1 MTSAADSPTP
11 ATAPAGLN
19 APPKL
24 EEGRRD
30 YVAALA
36 RGLAVIQAFTDATPE
51 MTLSEVAQATGM
63 TPATARRALLTL
75 QALGYIGA
83 NGRRFVLLPKVLS
96 LGAAFL
102 SSMNLRDIV
111 QPFLQEVAERFRDSV
126 SLAILD
132 GDSVVYLAHVPSQR
146 RIAFRASVGYRLPV
160 HCTSLGLALL
170 AHASKPQQKRILDRA
185 PFQKFTPMTLSDAD
199 SLRAALAR
207 ALEQG
212 YAIQDGQLELGVL
225 SIAVP
230 VRDPQRRVIAAI
242 NCSTETERIS
252 LEELVA
258 TRLPALRE
266 AAAAIEAAIQRAPAL
281 AHSISAAS

>member
-1 MTSAADSPTP
+1 MTSAADSPDP
-11 ATAPAGLN
+11 ATAPAGQD

-24 EEGRRD
+24 EEGHRD

-36 RGLAVIQAFTDATPE
+36 RGLAVIQAFTDAMPE

-63 TPATARRALLTL
+63 TPASARRALLTL

-126 SLAILD
+126 SFAVLD

-170 AHASKPQQKRILDRA
+170 AHATKPQQKKVLDRA

-207 ALEQG
+207 TLEQG
-212 YAIQDGQLELGVL
+212 YAIQNGQLELGVL

-242 NCSTETERIS
+242 NCSTETERAS
-252 LEELVA
+252 PEELVA

-266 AAAAIEAAIQRAPAL
+266 AAAAIEDAIRRAPAL
-281 AHSISAAS
+281 AHSITAAY

>member
-1 MTSAADSPTP
+1 M
-11 ATAPAGLN
+11 
-19 APPKL
+19 
-24 EEGRRD
+24 
-30 YVAALA
+30 
-36 RGLAVIQAFTDATPE
+36 IQAFTETTPE
-51 MTLSEVAQATGM
+51 LTLSEVAQATGM

-132 GDSVVYLAHVPSQR
+132 GDSVVYLAHVPSRR

-170 AHASKPQQKRILDRA
+170 AHAPKAQQNKILDKA
-185 PFQKFTPMTLSDAD
+185 PFQKFTPLTLSDAD
-199 SLRAALAR
+199 ALRAALAR

-212 YAIQDGQLELGVL
+212 YAIQDSQLELGVL

-230 VRDPQRRVIAAI
+230 VRDPQQRVIAAI
-242 NCSTETERIS
+242 NCSTETERTS
-252 LEELVA
+252 PDELVA

-266 AAAAIEAAIQRAPAL
+266 AAASIEAAIRRAPAL
-281 AHSISAAS
+281 AHSITAAS

>member
-1 MTSAADSPTP
+1 MTSAAKP
-11 ATAPAGLN
+11 TAPVDHDT
-19 APPKL
+19 PRKL
-24 EEGRRD
+24 EEGHRD

-36 RGLAVIQAFTDATPE
+36 RGLAVIQAFTDTTPE

-63 TPATARRALLTL
+63 TPASARRALLTL

-170 AHASKPQQKRILDRA
+170 AHAPKAQQNKVLDQA
-185 PFQKFTPMTLSDAD
+185 PFQKFTPKTLSDAD
-199 SLRAALAR
+199 ALRAALAR
-207 ALEQG
+207 TLEQG
-212 YAIQDGQLELGVL
+212 YAVQDGQLELNVL

-230 VRDPQRRVIAAI
+230 VRDPQQRVIAAI
-242 NCSTETERIS
+242 NCSTETERTS
-252 LEELVA
+252 PDELVA

-266 AAAAIEAAIQRAPAL
+266 AAAMIEAAIRRAPTL
-281 AHSISAAS
+281 AHSILAAS

>member
-1 MTSAADSPTP
+1 MKPIAKPTAASDED
-11 ATAPAGLN
+11 AQ
-19 APPKL
+19 PKL
-24 EEGRRD
+24 EEGHRD

-36 RGLAVIQAFTDATPE
+36 RGLAVIQAFTDSEPE

-63 TPATARRALLTL
+63 SPATARRALLTL
-75 QALGYIGA
+75 QSLGYIGA
-83 NGRRFVLLPKVLS
+83 NGRRFLLLPKVLS

-132 GDSVVYLAHVPSQR
+132 GDSVVYLAHVPSSR

-160 HCTSLGLALL
+160 HCTSLGRLLL
-170 AHASKPQQKRILDRA
+170 AHAPKRQQNAVLAKA
-185 PFQKFTPMTLSDAD
+185 PFQKYTPMTLSEAD
-199 SLRAALAR
+199 DLRAALAK

-212 YAIQDGQLELGVL
+212 YAAQDSQLEIGVL

-230 VRDPQRRVIAAI
+230 VRDPQQRVIAAI
-242 NCSTETERIS
+242 NCSTEADRAS
-252 LEELVA
+252 MDELLS

-266 AAAAIEAAIQRAPAL
+266 AATSIEAAIQRAPAL